1 MSSDLDSKLQNGY
14 LIFYGY
20 SYTNIPDQV
29 DGNFMSRMNFYFK
42 TSSQTNK
49 IKEKVKVNRYSGYQ
63 DTGWEASDV
72 VLFDQD
78 SVKSLIIGYPS
89 NAKYVL
95 INCSN
100 LRHLHWIVLG
110 LIRRLLIRQVKFF
123 GFKTLTHGG
132 KKSFWII
139 LKREQKSNNNNFY
152 LSREVGIDGFLKF
165 LYKSSAN
172 YVIPRHFESLPNLH
186 REGGDLDLIVSDE
199 DELLIKR
206 FLLENE
212 GDIRVDIWSVSR
224 PNYHGITYMP
234 PHISQSII
242 DNSIEGKSYSR
253 IPNLLDT
260 FNSMIF
266 HALYHKGFQSGII
279 SIHSNDSNGTIVN
292 NDYLALIKKYG
303 YDLGIS
309 IEWDMESLDDYM
321 HKIEWRP
328 AIDTLAKIAQWN
340 EWVRLQHFSI
350 KEESQLNLF
359 AMILKTAA
367 VEIEFDKVVIEVS
380 SKANYAIIENSIF
393 NEDIKK
399 DAIKRIRGGVWND
412 GLDNSKEVYKY
423 HPAQIILL
431 LDRESRG
438 EPGIR
443 QLKET
448 LRKKIDKSKT
458 SLIHTTDNDI
468 ETWDY
473 INICLPNQED
483 KLRNTINSY
492 KKDMKNYKRNF
503 LNLQSIQF
511 RIFSAKTKIKSL
523 LIDILSH

>member
-20 SYTNIPDQV
+20 SYSNIPDQV

-42 TSSQTNK
+42 TSSQTNN
-49 IKEKVKVNRYSGYQ
+49 IKEKVEVNRYSGYQ

-78 SVKSLIIGYPS
+78 SVKSLLIGYPS

-100 LRHLHWIVLG
+100 FKYLHWIVLG
-110 LIRRLLIRQVKFF
+110 LIRRLLIRQVKFY
-123 GFKTLTHGG
+123 GFKILTHGG
-132 KKSFWII
+132 RKSLWMV
-139 LKREQKSNNNNFY
+139 LRREQLTNNNNFY
-152 LSREVGIDGFLKF
+152 LSREVGVDGFLKF
-165 LYKSSAN
+165 LYRSSAN

-186 REGGDLDLIVSDE
+186 REGGDLDLIVSDK
-199 DELLIKR
+199 DELLIKK

-212 GDIRVDIWSVSR
+212 GDIRVDIWSVSG

-242 DNSIEGKSYSR
+242 DNSIEGKSFAR
-253 IPNLLDT
+253 IPNLIDT
-260 FNSMIF
+260 FHSMIF
-266 HALYHKGFQSGII
+266 HALYHKGFQSGIM
-279 SIHSNDSNGTIVN
+279 SIHRNGNEIISN

-303 YDLGIS
+303 HDLGIS
-309 IEWDMESLDDYM
+309 IEWNMESLDDYM
-321 HKIEWRP
+321 HQIEWRP
-328 AIDTLAKIAQWN
+328 ALDTLAKIAQWN
-340 EWVRLQHFSI
+340 EWVRLRYFST
-350 KEESQLNLF
+350 KEELQLNLF
-359 AMILKTAA
+359 AMILKSSA
-367 VEIEFDKVVIEVS
+367 VEIQLDKVVIKEAN
-380 SKANYAIIENSIF
+380 KANYVIIENSIF

-412 GLDNSKEVYKY
+412 GLKNNKEVYKY
-423 HPAQIILL
+423 HPSQIILL
-431 LDRESRG
+431 LDMENRG

-443 QLKET
+443 QFKEM
-448 LRKKIDKSKT
+448 LRKKVDKNKT
-458 SLIHTTDNDI
+458 SLIHTTDNDL

-483 KLRNTINSY
+483 KLRNIIKSY
-492 KKDMKNYKRNF
+492 KKDIKNYKRNF
-503 LNLQSIQF
+503 LNLQSIQY
-511 RIFSAKTKIKSL
+511 RISSAKTKIKSL
-523 LIDILSH
+523 LIDIMSH